1 MLAGEGG
8 RKMKNYQSGGKERLN
23 AGFLLAAALII
34 FCAFSSPADA
44 SLHSFEKHEKVPVEP
59 NVLFFLDSSGS
70 MLWPMNAGA
79 DERNSEL
86 CTFGD
91 GTLGW
96 LKSGTLQEYYGR
108 DMDSTNNEADPQNAD
123 FYHPKLRWKKGGEVK
138 KDSSDSPMPNDSRAY
153 KAKLVL
159 WRILNNKNLIS
170 GMRIAFATYKQTFVG
185 NTYALADWYRKPVNG
200 VYPII
205 PLNPDKS
212 PKNYNNSWYL
222 ASGVWIDENEA
233 SKRAMLRSD
242 FRSYVDEN
250 GLLKETLF
258 NDKLLKWIDGR
269 EVYTSSQLNESSY
282 HLGDPEIRF
291 DGWRPLKE
299 SISAAD
305 TTKNLSGEAYEG
317 TREGSFADFFMMTDP
332 AVITDW
338 CQGNWVVILTSGGQS
353 YGTEAELIN
362 SVKTLYNTK
371 RSVRSKDSR
380 PIKTIV
386 LGFVDPSS
394 TNSAVVELRNK
405 LNKMADAGDDGDET
419 NNSATAYFAT
429 DVPGIMSA
437 LEKIMIYIKGQSS
450 TSGAPLSITSKT
462 QSEEDCFYQAL
473 YFPQNGKQWEGDL
486 VKFTYNGTTYVKS
499 WVASELVPA
508 WGSRR
513 ILTAV
518 PGLSGADEENLIAFN
533 SSNSYLNNISSAIGL
548 GEEAA
553 GFIEWLRG
561 RDVYDENK
569 NSDTSE
575 EHHKL
580 FDFYHSGIVKVG
592 SPDASLAGAAYRD
605 FLTTHRLRPTILYVQ
620 SNAGMVHGFNDIT
633 TESGIGGAE
642 RFAFIPPNVLASG
655 RLRGLKWDD
664 IAQRF
669 DTNSTTPR
677 YLLDGPI
684 IAEDVFVDGQYRTF
698 LMGLLGLGGAGL
710 YVLDVTNPDAPSFR
724 WAVENS
730 IFELYDEKLLDQNK
744 AKVIF
749 WNRTSGAAVTQQEIV
764 HKDIKGSDE
773 DVDYREMRFTVST
786 PFIGYVTLAD
796 SDKWVYVMG
805 NGSSRGIVGEG
816 QNVGEVFIGNMSDG
830 KLVRKLGSAKGN
842 ANAQRFVSPVAVL
855 YEGTR
860 RKIGTFFIGDMG
872 GNIFKGDVKDT
883 DPSKWPRL
891 QLVFSLTAGVGV
903 SYPIDAAIIDGKTW
917 LFAGTGDTEGYLG
930 SQSANN
936 YFVAAN
942 LSNGADKQ
950 EQLSPISPSN
960 FAEISSNSL
969 GWSMLFASGE
979 RMSTPPLIYNGYVFF
994 STFKPDSDPCSPGGT
1009 SKVYVLDGA
1018 TGEGG
1023 WDPATEGGVKPKY
1036 IELTNVAVS
1045 GISVAGGKIS
1055 LGVTSYGMGGF
1066 PEGFQVFGDNLAIIT
1081 VPGAI
1086 MGGGGFPSGVMRP
1099 FYWKSR

>member
-1 MLAGEGG
+1 
-8 RKMKNYQSGGKERLN
+8 MKKHERARENYWS
-23 AGFLLAAALII
+23 ASFLLVVALII
-34 FCAFSSPADA
+34 TLVVFVPAEA
-44 SLHSFEKHEKVPVEP
+44 ALHSFEKHEKVPVEP

-96 LKSGTLQEYYGR
+96 VKSGTLQEYYGR
-108 DMDSTNNEADPQNAD
+108 DMDSSNNEADPQNAD
-123 FYHPKLRWKKGGEVK
+123 FYHPKLRWKKGGDVK
-138 KDSSDSPMPNDSRAY
+138 KDSTDSPMPNDSRAY

-185 NTYALADWYRKPVNG
+185 NQYALADWYRKPVHG

-205 PLNPDKS
+205 PLNWDLS
-212 PKNYNNSWYL
+212 PQNYNNSWYL

-242 FRSYVDEN
+242 FRSYIDEN
-250 GLLKETLF
+250 GLLKVDLL
-258 NDKLLKWIDGR
+258 NSQLLKWIDGK
-269 EVYTSSQLNESSY
+269 EEYTNYQLDPSRY
-282 HLGDPEIRF
+282 HLGNPEIRF

-299 SISAAD
+299 SLSAAD
-305 TTKNLSGEAYEG
+305 RTKNLTGVDNEG
-317 TREGSFADFFMMTDP
+317 TREGSFADFFKMTDP

-353 YGTEAELIN
+353 YGTEAELIS
-362 SVKTLYNTK
+362 SVKNLYNTK
-371 RSVRSKDSR
+371 RRIANQDSR

-394 TNSAVVELRNK
+394 TNSTVVALRDK

-437 LEKIMIYIKGQSS
+437 LEQIMIYIKGQSS
-450 TSGAPLSITSKT
+450 TAGAPLSVTSKS
-462 QSEEDCFYQAL
+462 QSGEDYFYQAQ
-473 YFPQNGKQWEGDL
+473 YFPQNGKQWKGDL
-486 VKFTYNGTTYVKS
+486 VKYTYNGTTFEKS
-499 WVASELVPA
+499 WTATENVSA

-513 ILTAV
+513 ILTVV
-518 PGLSGADEENLIAFN
+518 PNLAFSDESNLLLFQREKNTYISGEL
-533 SSNSYLNNISSAIGL
+533 GL
-548 GEEAA
+548 GDNRTAN
-553 GFIEWLRG
+553 FIDWLRG
-561 RDVYDENK
+561 RDVYDENR

-592 SPDASLAGAAYRD
+592 PPDASLPGAVYRD
-605 FLTTHRLRPTILYVQ
+605 FVTAHRLRPTVLYVQ

-633 TESGIGGAE
+633 DETGIGGAE

-669 DTNSTTPR
+669 DTDGTTPR

-730 IFELYDEKLLDQNK
+730 IFDLYDESLLNQNN

-749 WNRTSGAAVTQQEIV
+749 WNSTSGAAVTKQEIV
-764 HKDIKGSDE
+764 HKDIKDSDE

-805 NGSSRGIVGEG
+805 NGSSRGIVGTG
-816 QNVGEVFIGNMSDG
+816 QNVGEVFIGDMSDG
-830 KLVRKLGSAKGN
+830 KLLRKLGSNTAE
-842 ANAQRFVSPVAVL
+842 RFVSPVAVL

-860 RKIGTFFIGDMG
+860 RKIGTFFIGDMKG
-872 GNIFKGDVKDT
+872 DIFKGVVKDP
-883 DPSKWPRL
+883 DPSKWPDM
-891 QLVFSLTAGVGV
+891 QLIFSFTAGVGV
-903 SYPIDAAIIDGKTW
+903 SYPLDAAIIDGKTW

-950 EQLSPISPSN
+950 NQLTQISPSN

-969 GWSMLFASGE
+969 GWSMLFESGE

-1009 SKVYVLDGA
+1009 SRVYVLDGA

-1045 GISVAGGKIS
+1045 GISVTGGKIS
-1055 LGVTSYGMGGF
+1055 LGVTSYGIGGF
-1066 PEGFQVFGDNLAIIT
+1066 PEGFQVLGDNLAIIK
-1081 VPGAI
+1081 VPKAVSE
-1086 MGGGGFPSGVMRP
+1086 GGDFPSGVMKP

>member
-1 MLAGEGG
+1 
-8 RKMKNYQSGGKERLN
+8 MKKHERARENYWS
-23 AGFLLAAALII
+23 ASSLLVVALII
-34 FCAFSSPADA
+34 TLVVFVPAEA
-44 SLHSFEKHEKVPVEP
+44 ALHSFEKHEKVPVEP

-96 LKSGTLQEYYGR
+96 VKSGTLQEYYGR
-108 DMDSTNNEADPQNAD
+108 DMDSSNNEADPQNAD
-123 FYHPKLRWKKGGEVK
+123 FYHPKLRWKKGGDVK
-138 KDSSDSPMPNDSRAY
+138 KDSTDSPMPNDSRAY

-185 NTYALADWYRKPVNG
+185 NQNALADWYRKPVNG
-200 VYPII
+200 VYPAV
-205 PLNPDKS
+205 PLKADNS
-212 PKNYNNSWYL
+212 PQHYNNSWYL
-222 ASGVWIDENEA
+222 ASGVWIDQNEA

-242 FRSYVDEN
+242 FRSYIDEN

-258 NDKLLKWIDGR
+258 NEKLLKWIDGK

-282 HLGDPEIRF
+282 HLGNPEIRF

-305 TTKNLSGEAYEG
+305 KTKNLSGAANEG

-338 CQGNWVVILTSGGQS
+338 CQGNWLVILTSGGQS

-362 SVKTLYNTK
+362 SVKALYNTK
-371 RSVRSKDSR
+371 RRIGKQDSR

-386 LGFVDPSS
+386 LGFVDPTS
-394 TNSAVVELRNK
+394 TDSAVVALRNK

-437 LEKIMIYIKGQSS
+437 LEQIMIYIKGQSS
-450 TSGAPLSITSKT
+450 TAGAPLSVTSKS
-462 QSEEDCFYQAL
+462 QSGEDYFYQAQ
-473 YFPQNGKQWEGDL
+473 YFPQNGKQWKGDL
-486 VKFTYNGTTYVKS
+486 VKYTYNGTTFEKS
-499 WVASELVPA
+499 WTATEHVPA

-518 PGLSGADEENLIAFN
+518 PGLSGADEANLIGF
-533 SSNSYLNNISSAIGL
+533 SSSSSYLNNIASAIGL
-548 GEEAA
+548 GNEAT

-561 RDVYDENK
+561 RDVYDENR
-569 NSDTSE
+569 NSNTSE

-592 SPDASLAGAAYRD
+592 PPDASLPGAVYRD
-605 FLTTHRLRPTILYVQ
+605 FVTAHRLRPTILYVQ

-633 TESGIGGAE
+633 TETGIGGAE

-730 IFELYDEKLLDQNK
+730 IFDLYDESLLNQNN

-749 WNRTSGAAVTQQEIV
+749 WNSTSGAAVTKQEIV
-764 HKDIKGSDE
+764 HKDIKDSDE

-805 NGSSRGIVGEG
+805 NGSSRGIVGTG
-816 QNVGEVFIGNMSDG
+816 QNVGEVFIGDMSDG
-830 KLVRKLGSAKGN
+830 KLLRKLGSAKGTVN
-842 ANAQRFVSPVAVL
+842 AKRFVSPVAVL

-860 RKIGTFFIGDMG
+860 RKIGTFFIGDME
-872 GNIFKGDVKDT
+872 GNIFKGVVKDP
-883 DPSKWPRL
+883 DPSKWPGL
-891 QLVFSLTAGVGV
+891 QHVFKFSGGVGV
-903 SYPIDAAIIDGKTW
+903 SYPLDAAIIDGKTW

-936 YFVAAN
+936 FFIAAN
-942 LSNGADKQ
+942 LSNGADDQ
-950 EQLSPISPSN
+950 NQLTQISPSN

-969 GWSMLFASGE
+969 GWSMVFESGE

-1009 SKVYVLDGA
+1009 SRVYVLDGVS
-1018 TGEGG
+1018 GEGG

-1045 GISVAGGKIS
+1045 GISVTGGKIS
-1055 LGVTSYGMGGF
+1055 LGVTSYGIGGF
-1066 PEGFQVFGDNLAIIT
+1066 PEGFQVLGDNLAIIK
-1081 VPGAI
+1081 VPKAVSE
-1086 MGGGGFPSGVMRP
+1086 GGDFPSGVMKP

>member
-1 MLAGEGG
+1 
-8 RKMKNYQSGGKERLN
+8 MKKHERARENYWS
-23 AGFLLAAALII
+23 ASFLLVVALII
-34 FCAFSSPADA
+34 TLVVFVPAEA
-44 SLHSFEKHEKVPVEP
+44 ALHSFEKHEKVPVEP

-96 LKSGTLQEYYGR
+96 VKSGTLQEYYGR
-108 DMDSTNNEADPQNAD
+108 DMDSSNNEADPQDAD
-123 FYHPKLRWKKGGEVK
+123 FYHPKLRWKKGGDVK
-138 KDSSDSPMPNDSRAY
+138 KDSTDSPMPNDSRAY

-185 NTYALADWYRKPVNG
+185 NQYALADWYRKPVHG

-205 PLNPDKS
+205 PLNWDLS
-212 PKNYNNSWYL
+212 PQNYNNSWYL

-242 FRSYVDEN
+242 FRSYIDEN
-250 GLLKETLF
+250 GLLKVDLL
-258 NDKLLKWIDGR
+258 NSQLLKWIDGK
-269 EVYTSSQLNESSY
+269 EEYTNYQLDPSRY
-282 HLGDPEIRF
+282 HLGNPEIRF

-299 SISAAD
+299 SLSAAD
-305 TTKNLSGEAYEG
+305 RTKNLTGVDNEG
-317 TREGSFADFFMMTDP
+317 TREGSFADFFKMTDP

-353 YGTEAELIN
+353 YGTEAELIS
-362 SVKTLYNTK
+362 SVKNLYNTK
-371 RSVRSKDSR
+371 RRIANQDSR

-394 TNSAVVELRNK
+394 TNSTVVALRDK

-437 LEKIMIYIKGQSS
+437 LEQIMIYIKGQSS
-450 TSGAPLSITSKT
+450 TAGAPLSVTSKS
-462 QSEEDCFYQAL
+462 QSGEDYFYQAQ
-473 YFPQNGKQWEGDL
+473 YFPQNGKQWKGDL
-486 VKFTYNGTTYVKS
+486 VKYTYNGTTFEKS
-499 WVASELVPA
+499 WTATEHVPA

-513 ILTAV
+513 ILTVV
-518 PGLSGADEENLIAFN
+518 PNLAFSDESNLLLFQREKNTYISGEL
-533 SSNSYLNNISSAIGL
+533 GL
-548 GEEAA
+548 GDNRTAN
-553 GFIEWLRG
+553 FIDWLRG
-561 RDVYDENK
+561 RDVYDENR

-592 SPDASLAGAAYRD
+592 PPDASLPGAVYRD
-605 FLTTHRLRPTILYVQ
+605 FVTAHRLRPTILYVQ

-633 TESGIGGAE
+633 DETGIGGAE

-669 DTNSTTPR
+669 DTDGTTPR

-730 IFELYDEKLLDQNK
+730 IFDLYDESLLNQNN

-749 WNRTSGAAVTQQEIV
+749 WNSTSGAAVTKQEIV
-764 HKDIKGSDE
+764 HKDIKDSDE

-805 NGSSRGIVGEG
+805 NGSSRGIVGTG
-816 QNVGEVFIGNMSDG
+816 QNVGEVFIGDMSDG
-830 KLVRKLGSAKGN
+830 KLLRKLGSAKGTVN
-842 ANAQRFVSPVAVL
+842 AKRFVSPVAVL

-860 RKIGTFFIGDMG
+860 RKIGTFFIGDME
-872 GNIFKGDVKDT
+872 GNIFKGVVKDP
-883 DPSKWPRL
+883 DPSKWPGL
-891 QLVFSLTAGVGV
+891 QHVFKFSGGVGV
-903 SYPIDAAIIDGKTW
+903 SYPLDAAIIDGKTW

-936 YFVAAN
+936 FFIAAN
-942 LSNGADKQ
+942 LSNGADDQ
-950 EQLSPISPSN
+950 NQLTQISPSN

-969 GWSMLFASGE
+969 GWSMVFESGE

-1009 SKVYVLDGA
+1009 SRVYVLDGVS
-1018 TGEGG
+1018 GEGG

-1045 GISVAGGKIS
+1045 GISVTGGKIS
-1055 LGVTSYGMGGF
+1055 LGVTSYGIGGF
-1066 PEGFQVFGDNLAIIT
+1066 PEGFQVLGDNLAIIK
-1081 VPGAI
+1081 VPKAVSE
-1086 MGGGGFPSGVMRP
+1086 GGDFPSGVMKP

>member
-1 MLAGEGG
+1 
-8 RKMKNYQSGGKERLN
+8 MKNYKSGGKEHPN
-23 AGFLLAAALII
+23 ASFLLAAALIVI
-34 FCAFSSPADA
+34 FAFSATADA

-96 LKSGTLQEYYGR
+96 VKDRTLQEYYGR
-108 DMDSTNNEADPQNAD
+108 DMDSSNNEADPQNAD
-123 FYHPKLRWKKGGEVK
+123 FYHPKLRWKKGGDVK
-138 KDSSDSPMPNDSRAY
+138 KDSTDSPMPNDSRAY

-185 NTYALADWYRKPVNG
+185 NQNALADWYRKPVHG

-205 PLNPDKS
+205 PLNWDLS
-212 PKNYNNSWYL
+212 PQNYNNSWFL

-242 FRSYVDEN
+242 FRSYIDEN
-250 GLLKETLF
+250 GLLKVDLL
-258 NDKLLKWIDGR
+258 NSQLLKWIDGK
-269 EVYTSSQLNESSY
+269 EEYTKYQLDPSRY
-282 HLGDPEIRF
+282 HLGNPEIRF

-305 TTKNLSGEAYEG
+305 MTKNLTGVDNEG

-362 SVKTLYNTK
+362 SVKALYDTK
-371 RSVRSKDSR
+371 RRIKNQDSQDSR

-386 LGFVDPSS
+386 LGFVDPAS
-394 TNSAVVELRNK
+394 TDSAVVALRNK
-405 LNKMADAGDDGDET
+405 LNKMADAGDDGDEN
-419 NNSATAYFAT
+419 NNSASAYFAT

-450 TSGAPLSITSKT
+450 TSGAPLSVTSKS
-462 QSEEDCFYQAL
+462 QSGEDYFYQAQ
-473 YFPQNGKQWEGDL
+473 YFPQNGKQWKGDL
-486 VKFTYNGTTYVKS
+486 VKYTFNGTTFEKS
-499 WVASELVPA
+499 WAASDHVPA
-508 WGSRR
+508 WETRR

-518 PGLSGADEENLIAFN
+518 PGLSSADEANLIAF
-533 SSNSYLNNISSAIGL
+533 SSSSSYLNNIASELGL
-548 GEEAA
+548 GNETT
-553 GFIEWLRG
+553 GLIEWLRG
-561 RDVYDENK
+561 RDVYDENR

-580 FDFYHSGIVKVG
+580 LDFYHSGIVKVG
-592 SPDASLAGAAYRD
+592 PPDASLPGAVYRD
-605 FLTTHRLRPTILYVQ
+605 FLTAHRLRPTILYVQ

-633 TESGIGGAE
+633 TETGIGGAE

-664 IAQRF
+664 ISQRF

-710 YVLDVTNPDAPSFR
+710 YVLDVTNPDAPSFQ
-724 WAVENS
+724 WAVENA
-730 IFELYDEKLLDQNK
+730 IFELYDEKLLDQNN
-744 AKVIF
+744 AKVLF
-749 WNRTSGAAVTQQEIV
+749 WNRTSGAAVTKQEIV
-764 HKDIKGSDE
+764 HKDIKDSDE

-786 PFIGYVTLAD
+786 PFIGYVTLTD

-805 NGSSRGIVGEG
+805 NGSSRGIVGTG

-830 KLVRKLGSAKGN
+830 KLVRKLGSAQGTV
-842 ANAQRFVSPVAVL
+842 NAQRFVSPVAVL

-872 GNIFKGDVKDT
+872 GNIFKGVVKDP
-883 DPSKWPRL
+883 DPAKWPEL

-903 SYPIDAAIIDGKTW
+903 SYPLDAAIIDGKTW

-936 YFVAAN
+936 YFIAAN
-942 LSNGADKQ
+942 LSNNANDQ
-950 EQLSPISPSN
+950 NQLTQISPSN
-960 FAEISSNSL
+960 FGEISSNSL

-1009 SKVYVLDGA
+1009 SRVYVLDGA

-1045 GISVAGGKIS
+1045 GISVTGGKLS
-1055 LGVTSYGMGGF
+1055 LGVTSFGMGGF
-1066 PEGFQVFGDNLAIIT
+1066 PEGFQVLGDNLAIIN
-1081 VPGAI
+1081 VPKAVT
-1086 MGGGGFPSGVMRP
+1086 GGGGFPSGVMRP